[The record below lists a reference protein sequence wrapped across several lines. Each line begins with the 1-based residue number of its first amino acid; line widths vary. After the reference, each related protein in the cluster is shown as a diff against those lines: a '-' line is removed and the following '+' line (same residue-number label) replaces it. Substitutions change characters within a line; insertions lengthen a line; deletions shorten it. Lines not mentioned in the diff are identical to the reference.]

1 MSYREPDVKTRLT
14 DAAAAKKALLER
26 FRTGSEDPAAAARR
40 AERAAIH
47 EARLVRI
54 AEREAAKQAE
64 AARQAA
70 EAARAAELALAA
82 QQETERLAALALA
95 EEAERAEQL
104 LAEQKAERDARYA
117 ARKAAKKQRRKG

>member
-14 DAAAAKKALLER
+14 DAAAAKKAMLER
-26 FRTGSEDPAAAARR
+26 FRAGSEDPDAARR
-40 AERAAIH
+40 QAERAAIH
-47 EARLVRI
+47 EARLIRV
-54 AEREAAKQAE
+54 AEREAARVAREAE
-64 AARQAA
+64 LAA
-70 EAARAAELALAA
+70 EAARAAEAALLA
-82 QQETERLAALALA
+82 QQEAEKNAALALA